1 MVFFVCSSRGSLVK
15 CLTKIESIFVGNFT
29 PHSAQNS
36 ERKATS
42 AACVRVLVNVFSS
55 LETKKKKEKKRTV
68 KAPWDFRTAD
78 FAAKNG
84 NHHILKYLVERKYDE
99 FSKDACYCAAM
110 EGHLDGLKYLHE
122 TAEVPWDEDAVRVAY
137 RNKRSECLQYLLDN
151 DCPLPPGW

>member
-1 MVFFVCSSRGSLVK
+1 MPYENRINFCRQLHTSLSSELRKKSNVGRVCASTRKRLFFTRD
-15 CLTKIESIFVGNFT
+15 E
-29 PHSAQNS
+29 
-36 ERKATS
+36 
-42 AACVRVLVNVFSS
+42 
-55 LETKKKKEKKRTV
+55 KKKEKKRTV